1 MCNFVIIN
9 FIFSKPE
16 RHGPRFLTK
25 ELKSD
30 ESMLNEAERDYLI

>member
-1 MCNFVIIN
+1 MCIFLLVNL
-9 FIFSKPE
+9 IFSKQE

-25 ELKSD
+25 ELKTD